1 MKRPRGRVPPRLASC
16 CVCHMANAFQLPVP
30 EGLRVQGYD
39 GVDIDWPDHED
50 PSPSPNSDDAEDH
63 PTVTAEVD
71 PPAIAR
77 QDADAE
83 VQGGVS
89 TSQPEVRGRR
99 AGSASR
105 SESVRVCDGAA
116 GQRADSAAGET
127 GAGLGVLRRTL
138 VASVPKVAVAHA
150 KRDPKPKP
158 ATPEPLTPLARSVY
172 LALLWTAGFAAAFVC
187 AVKVQKLYATWQ
199 STRETVAGENRNV
212 FQIPSEYLDA
222 VPGSTLVSV
231 YQWTLTHKDVIF
243 YVYHQHARESHTT
256 RLEAWSSTGAP
267 LWILMTRTGSEP
279 ELGLF
284 TPRGTVLFVS
294 HPHLWVG
301 AEGDALD
308 LQLPDWDEITWLSTG
323 LDLSILGVRKL
334 PATAMGPS
342 LDNLLQSREPDACVE
357 LQGPSIRY
365 GDAPHGARISNLHAR
380 RHGAAIWLSEVTR
393 LMLALRVPHPQNA
406 SHVLLWDK
414 DKDGLT
420 LVIQNAPS
428 TTSGGYHHLLWHA
441 CTGEG
446 LWAPLCVRLKACVTH
461 VPSLWHEREDCGWTL
476 PNGTTYN
483 RISCECVREAYL
495 SMELAE
501 LGACAACTHDHL
513 AGCPCWAHRLLVE
526 ELLLNQPCVQRML
539 CRGAAVNLPCV
550 KEHVVF
556 LCQARVAV
564 HCWVGVQRFS
574 EVSHATPLTLNLF

>member
-1 MKRPRGRVPPRLASC
+1 M
-16 CVCHMANAFQLPVP
+16 
-30 EGLRVQGYD
+30 
-39 GVDIDWPDHED
+39 
-50 PSPSPNSDDAEDH
+50 
-63 PTVTAEVD
+63 
-71 PPAIAR
+71 
-77 QDADAE
+77 
-83 VQGGVS
+83 
-89 TSQPEVRGRR
+89 
-99 AGSASR
+99 
-105 SESVRVCDGAA
+105 
-116 GQRADSAAGET
+116 
-127 GAGLGVLRRTL
+127 
-138 VASVPKVAVAHA
+138 ASVPKVAVAHA